1 MKINETGKEKS
12 TFSCQENTSPDTLKN
27 DKALDRCP
35 YCGIRFEN
43 PVELIQ
49 HVFRYHST

>member
-1 MKINETGKEKS
+1 MKINDTEKES
-12 TFSCQENTSPDTLKN
+12 IPSCQGNISSDTLKN
-27 DKALDRCP
+27 GKAPDRCP